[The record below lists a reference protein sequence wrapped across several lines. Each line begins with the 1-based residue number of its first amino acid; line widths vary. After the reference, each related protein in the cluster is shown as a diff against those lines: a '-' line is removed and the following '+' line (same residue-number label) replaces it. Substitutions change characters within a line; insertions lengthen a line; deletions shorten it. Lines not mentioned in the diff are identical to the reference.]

1 MITLRTLVEQRTGL
15 ALRILIAEVLFVALF
30 WSGSVDYK
38 NTYSGTDLAQYRKI
52 AQSAPSFD
60 NTIPAPFAYRIGVP
74 WMVSVVSPKDDASGF
89 KLIQLVLVLALYIQF
104 FRVLKL
110 YGTHEST
117 ALIIASTALWNP
129 YLGEFLLFNPF
140 QAGDT
145 CAYLLML
152 IALEGFKRNSVAV
165 FALALLLGATVRE
178 TTMLIVPAI
187 VLAELSPIKKRLFFL
202 AAALPSMAMYVI
214 IRSMVPI
221 GNPDWSILSTLV
233 SYAPEVASVERWGR
247 LVVNTCAPLS
257 LLFGAFAWRERTT
270 RWFVTEESYLAA
282 AIVACSF
289 LGGDV
294 ERLAAPVT
302 LLLLII
308 FRSSLERCLDYAPFR
323 YLLAI
328 GIVFCSLHFLYAR
341 YTILPKMVYYGGAV
355 FFCGVV
361 LWTGLRAAQNRTP
374 ELTT

>member
-1 MITLRTLVEQRTGL
+1 MNALRSLLDQRKGL
-15 ALRILIAEVLFVALF
+15 ALRILIAEVLFIALF
-30 WSGSVDYK
+30 WCGNVDYK
-38 NTYSGTDLAQYRKI
+38 NIYSGTDLAQYRKM
-52 AQSAPSFD
+52 AQCAPSFD
-60 NTIPAPFAYRIGVP
+60 STIPAPFAYRIGVP
-74 WMVSVVSPKDDASGF
+74 WMVSALSPGDDAAGF
-89 KLIQLVLVLALYIQF
+89 KLIQLVLVLALCIQF

-117 ALIIASTALWNP
+117 ALVLTSIALWNP

-165 FALALLLGATVRE
+165 FAIALLLGAGVRE
-178 TTMLIVPAI
+178 TPMLIVPALL
-187 VLAELSPIKKRLFFL
+187 LAERSPIKKRLLFL
-202 AAALPSMAMYVI
+202 AAAMPSLAMYVF
-214 IRSMVPI
+214 IRSIVPV
-221 GNPDWSILSTLV
+221 GNPEWSLLSTLV
-233 SYAPEVASVERWGR
+233 LYTPEVASVERWGR
-247 LVVNTCAPLS
+247 LALNTCAPLS
-257 LLFGAFAWRERTT
+257 LLFGAFAWRQRTT

-294 ERLAAPVT
+294 ERLAAPAT
-302 LLLLII
+302 LLLLIM
-308 FRSSLERCLDYAPFR
+308 FRSSLEQCLEYAPFR

-355 FFCGVV
+355 FFCGMI
-361 LWTGLRAAQNRTP
+361 LWTGLRATRNRTT
-374 ELTT
+374 ELAT